1 MCTAEAQEVTIAR
14 AVSQKHAPSLISAIA
29 NETSNMF
36 AQAEKSLES
45 LDQELVAKWR
55 HYLALKAKVIMGW
68 LDVEVETFVDS

>member
-1 MCTAEAQEVTIAR
+1 MTYLLL
-14 AVSQKHAPSLISAIA
+14 KHAPSLVSAIA

-55 HYLALKAKVIMGW
+55 HYLALKAKVNQGDAFF
-68 LDVEVETFVDS
+68 LLSRRRNSVSF